1 MKTNYKSLM
10 LLAAAT
16 LGLGFFSAC
25 EDDSEETMSRLFR
38 PVVSEDKIV
47 LGLDAN
53 EIPYATI
60 NWDAYENAEKYE
72 LIVTATDGSAEYT
85 VVSDSSAHTFK
96 NLAYDLEYNLKI
108 KAINEK
114 SGLESKYYE
123 TSFVTLDFPTMLMNI
138 GSSDV
143 IDTEFRAKW
152 DVNEGETIYDSL
164 KVYHVNKDSL
174 VAAVEVTEDALAA
187 GELIIGG
194 LSPKTDYRL
203 EAWLGDVY
211 KGKKLF
217 KTVESENH
225 EGYVIDLRVED
236 DGTSI
241 SNLVANALTEHP
253 DENITIVFKGGV
265 TYKMSGIKLST
276 STTGTLKFVTGLS
289 LEGLAELAVE
299 GNFDSNADV
308 NFGGIHLDKIFFTEG
323 VSGKKKTEGNYGG
336 TYLFN
341 FGGAGARIENIL
353 ITNCTIKYKRGI
365 LRMKDNGK
373 TIGSFVMDN
382 CVVDSIGGY
391 GITNHDNGE
400 AVINN
405 ITITNSTFSNCAKLF
420 VGSKGADAIES
431 INIENCTFVYC
442 LGSGGSFVDY
452 KDKNIPTFN
461 VKNCL
466 FGKSGETSVFE
477 GMAAYV
483 KGYNGPQPNCVGCY
497 ATSDYLWCTTD
508 GATPSN
514 ELTLDATL
522 SATTDELFVAPKES
536 DFTFTSHEDV
546 KEAKK
551 AGDPRWK

>member
-85 VVSDSSAHTFK
+85 VVSDSSAHTFN

-138 GSSDV
+138 SSSDI

-152 DVNEGETIYDSL
+152 DVNEGETVYDSL

-217 KTVESENH
+217 KTVESESH

-236 DGTSI
+236 DGKSI
-241 SNLVANALTEHP
+241 STLVANALTEHP
-253 DENITIVFKGGV
+253 DTNITIVFKGGV
-265 TYKMSGIKLST
+265 TYKMSGIKLNT

-299 GNFDSNADV
+299 GNFDSGADV
-308 NFGGIHLDKIFFTEG
+308 NFGGIHFDKIFFTEG
-323 VSGKKKTEGNYGG
+323 VSGKKKTEQYYGG

-341 FGGAGARIENIL
+341 WSAAGARIENIS

-365 LRMKDNGK
+365 MRIKAG
-373 TIGSFVMDN
+373 TTVGSFVMDN
-382 CVVDSIGGY
+382 CVVDSISGF

-400 AVINN
+400 AVTNN
-405 ITITNSTFSNCAKLF
+405 ITVTNSTFSNCAKLF
-420 VGSKGADAIES
+420 VGAKGADAIES

-442 LGSGGSFVDY
+442 LTSGGALFDY

-466 FGKSGETSVFE
+466 FGKSGETPVYADMSAF
-477 GMAAYV
+477 V
-483 KGYNGPQPNCVGCY
+483 KGYNGPQPNCEGCY
-497 ATSDYLWCTTD
+497 ATSDYLWCTTE

-514 ELTLDATL
+514 ELTLDGTL
-522 SATTDELFVAPKES
+522 GATTDELFVAPKES
-536 DFTFTSHEDV
+536 DFTFTSHED
-546 KEAKK
+546 AKTAK
-551 AGDPRWK
+551 RAGDPRWK